1 MTDTKKEELTAEMQ
15 PEQTAAEEKANDTC
29 SSTSFVEGADGA
41 VAADTAAA
49 DEALADAPVEDAP
62 TEDGEKTGKLDKVK
76 GFMQR
81 HGNIWQ
87 IIKFTLISC
96 IAFLA
101 EFASMYALQYGLE
114 GVCGD
119 QEFKWFLFHYAPG
132 RNGAFGLAGFI
143 AMLCSKCIAEIISF
157 TINRKKTF
165 NANNNVA
172 FSAIMYVITVIA
184 IIIFTTWLAGP
195 IGNAMGDHNIDEGLS
210 STVSKMVGSIISFV
224 VIFLM
229 DKFVIM
235 RRLDKCEKEVE
246 TETAEA
252 IAADTQNGE
261 AVMKDSDEEM

>member
-1 MTDTKKEELTAEMQ
+1 MKDTKKEELTAEMQ

-62 TEDGEKTGKLDKVK
+62 AEDGEKTGKLDKVK

-132 RNGAFGLAGFI
+132 RKGAFGLAGFI
-143 AMLCSKCIAEIISF
+143 AMLGSKCIAEIISF

-165 NANNNVA
+165 NANNNVV

-184 IIIFTTWLAGP
+184 IILLSTWLAGALGDVMGP
-195 IGNAMGDHNIDEGLS
+195 AIGADWGNTISKLLGSLLS
-210 STVSKMVGSIISFV
+210 W
-224 VIFLM
+224 VIMFLM

-235 RRLDKCEKEVE
+235 RRLDKGEKEVE

-252 IAADTQNGE
+252 IAADAQNGE

>member
-1 MTDTKKEELTAEMQ
+1 
-15 PEQTAAEEKANDTC
+15 
-29 SSTSFVEGADGA
+29 
-41 VAADTAAA
+41 
-49 DEALADAPVEDAP
+49 
-62 TEDGEKTGKLDKVK
+62 
-76 GFMQR
+76 MQR

-87 IIKFTLISC
+87 IVKFTLISC

-101 EFASMYALQYGLE
+101 EFASMYALQYGLAD
-114 GVCGD
+114 VCGQD
-119 QEFKWFLFHYAPG
+119 FHWFVFNYNASQG
-132 RNGAFGLAGFI
+132 GQATFI
-143 AMLCSKCIAEIISF
+143 AMLGSKCIAEIISF

-172 FSAIMYVITVIA
+172 FSAIMYVITVVA
-184 IIIFTTWLAGP
+184 LIIFTTWLAGP

-235 RRLDKCEKEVE
+235 RRLDKGEKEVE

>member
-1 MTDTKKEELTAEMQ
+1 MKDTKKEELTAEMQ

-62 TEDGEKTGKLDKVK
+62 AEDGEKTGKLDKVK

-101 EFASMYALQYGLE
+101 EFASMYALQYGLAD
-114 GVCGD
+114 VCGQD
-119 QEFKWFLFHYAPG
+119 FHWFVFNYNASQG
-132 RNGAFGLAGFI
+132 GQATFI
-143 AMLCSKCIAEIISF
+143 AMLGSKCIAEIISF

-184 IIIFTTWLAGP
+184 IILLSTWLAGALGDVMGP
-195 IGNAMGDHNIDEGLS
+195 AIGADWGNTISKLLGSLLS
-210 STVSKMVGSIISFV
+210 W
-224 VIFLM
+224 VIMFLM

-235 RRLDKCEKEVE
+235 RRVDKGEKEVE

>member
-62 TEDGEKTGKLDKVK
+62 AEDGEKTGKLDKVK

-87 IIKFTLISC
+87 IVKFTLISC

-101 EFASMYALQYGLE
+101 EFASMYALQYGLAD
-114 GVCGD
+114 VCGQD
-119 QEFKWFLFHYAPG
+119 FHWFVFNYNASQG
-132 RNGAFGLAGFI
+132 GQATFI
-143 AMLCSKCIAEIISF
+143 AMLGSKCIAEIISF

-165 NANNNVA
+165 KANNNVA
-172 FSAIMYVITVIA
+172 FSAIMYVITVVA
-184 IIIFTTWLAGP
+184 LIIFTTWLAGP

-210 STVSKMVGSIISFV
+210 STVSKMVGSIISFL

-235 RRLDKCEKEVE
+235 RRLDKGEKEVE